1 MIARLRAV
9 VADPSVRWLAAARVL
24 SLLAAPLTLYLLVT
38 RQPVSARGF
47 YLIAINVVTL
57 AQLFETGMGTMVVQF
72 ATHVRPSERGTLRAA
87 ADQWF
92 RRAATVILALGATAG
107 TIIMIRGAESASV
120 NFLAPW
126 AVVLV
131 TTATYVALVPLVC
144 LRESGGDVEGVQRM
158 RAVQAVLMAAA
169 MVGGLWRGGNIGAAA
184 LAGVAQLAAVVWY
197 LARGRRHV
205 PAPDV
210 AAGRLA
216 EQYRTE
222 QGKSARVWVALWIA
236 PQLLTPSTMLV
247 RGASDA
253 GHLGLHVA
261 LALAPPMLAVAW
273 LHARYPRLG
282 ALVASG
288 ALRTFDET
296 AWHAFRQ
303 AAGVYGAV
311 AGALLVLAL
320 GAPYVVPFLAGG
332 VLSLPILAAL
342 LVGSFVLVAMQAML
356 AWFRAFADEKFAMP
370 VVVGCGA
377 MATAGVFGAAV
388 GGATGAAVAYA
399 LVGAIVA
406 GILCVGF
413 MRLRAQRLAG
423 A

>member
-9 VADPSVRWLAAARVL
+9 VADPSVRWLALARVL
-24 SLLAAPLTLYLLVT
+24 SLLAAPVTLYLLVT
-38 RQPVSARGF
+38 RQPVTARGF

-72 ATHVRPSERGTLRAA
+72 TTHVRPSERGTLRGA

-92 RRAATVILALGATAG
+92 RRAATVLLALGATAG
-107 TIIMIRGAESASV
+107 TLVMIRGAESASMNV
-120 NFLAPW
+120 LLPW
-126 AVVLV
+126 AVVLA
-131 TTATYVALVPLVC
+131 TTAAYVAMVPLVC
-144 LRESGGDVEGVQRM
+144 LREGGGDVEGVQRM
-158 RAVQAVLMAAA
+158 RAVQAVVMAAA
-169 MVGGLWRGGNIGAAA
+169 MVGGLWRGANIGAAA
-184 LAGVAQLAAVVWY
+184 LAGAAQLVAAAWY
-197 LARGRRHV
+197 LLKVRRHLPASHV
-205 PAPDV
+205 P
-210 AAGRLA
+210 AGRLA
-216 EQYRTE
+216 EQYRAA
-222 QGKSARVWVALWIA
+222 QGRSARVWVALWIA

-247 RGASDA
+247 RGASEA

-288 ALRTFDET
+288 ALATFDDT

-303 AAGVYGAV
+303 AAGVFGAA
-311 AGALLVLAL
+311 AGTLLLLAL

-332 VLSLPILAAL
+332 VLSVPILAAL

-356 AWFRAFADEKFAMP
+356 AWFRAFVDETFAMP

-377 MATAGVFGAAV
+377 MATGGVCGAAV
-388 GGATGAAVAYA
+388 GGAAGAAAAYA
-399 LVGAIVA
+399 MAGVLVAV
-406 GILCVGF
+406 ILGVGF
-413 MRLRAQRLAG
+413 LRLRAQRLAG
-423 A
+423 R

>member
-107 TIIMIRGAESASV
+107 TLIMIRGAESASV
-120 NFLAPW
+120 DFLAPW

-131 TTATYVALVPLVC
+131 TTAAYVALVPLVC
-144 LRESGGDVEGVQRM
+144 LREGGGDVEGVQRM

-197 LARGRRHV
+197 LARGQRHV

-303 AAGVYGAV
+303 AAGVYGAA

-332 VLSLPILAAL
+332 VLSVPILAAL

-388 GGATGAAVAYA
+388 GGAMGAAVAYA
-399 LVGAIVA
+399 GVGAIVA
-406 GILCVGF
+406 GILGVGF